1 MKAVIGFL
9 LGLIWPLIA
18 FAGPE
23 ALPEAVKKRI
33 LRAPQDYVEQ
43 MTRLVA
49 GFGGPAGLTAEG
61 IATHVA
67 VERAYTRADA
77 LRGLL
82 AADLDNDGAVT
93 MAEAERLM
101 QVLSARGRGG
111 FLLSFTAADADGDGR
126 ADAAELRQAADL
138 VALDRLTPRAAEG
151 LQAVLVFDADG
162 DGAVSLP
169 ELRAGVAALAGKS

>member
-1 MKAVIGFL
+1 MKAVLVFVIGLF
-9 LGLIWPLIA
+9 WPLLA
-18 FAGPE
+18 LAGPE
-23 ALPEAVKKRI
+23 ALPEPVKKRI
-33 LRAPQDYVEQ
+33 LRAPQEYVEQ

-67 VERAYTRADA
+67 VERAYARADA
-77 LRGLL
+77 LRDLL

-93 MAEAERLM
+93 LAEAERLM

-111 FLLSFTAADADGDGR
+111 FLLAFTAADADADGR
-126 ADAAELRQAADL
+126 ADPAELRQAA
-138 VALDRLTPRAAEG
+138 ALAGETRLGAREEAG
-151 LQAVLVFDADG
+151 LQAVLAFDANG

-169 ELRAGVAALAGKS
+169 ELRAGVATLAGKS

>member
-1 MKAVIGFL
+1 MKAVIVLL
-9 LGLIWPLIA
+9 LGLVWPLMA
-18 FAGPE
+18 LAGPE

-33 LRAPQDYVEQ
+33 LRAPQAYVDQ

-67 VERAYTRADA
+67 VERAYARADA
-77 LRGLL
+77 LRDLL

-93 MAEAERLM
+93 RAEAERLM

-111 FLLSFTAADADGDGR
+111 FLLSFTAADGDGDGR
-126 ADAAELRQAADL
+126 ADPAELRQMAEAAGL
-138 VALDRLTPRAAEG
+138 ARLGAREAEA
-151 LQAVLVFDADG
+151 LQAVLAFDADR